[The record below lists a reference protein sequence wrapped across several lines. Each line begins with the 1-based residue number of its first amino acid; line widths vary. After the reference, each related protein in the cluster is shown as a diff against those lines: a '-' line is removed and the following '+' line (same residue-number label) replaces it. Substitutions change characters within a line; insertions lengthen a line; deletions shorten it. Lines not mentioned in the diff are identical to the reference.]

1 MSSKL
6 PFAVMDTA
14 SVSKSF
20 FTATSR
26 VCSLMTELYEDLHD
40 YKGEPL
46 LDTEEITHKI
56 NAYKRVV
63 RTELELIKSAV
74 EQYEEDLNR
83 Q

>member
-6 PFAVMDTA
+6 PFGVMDTK
-14 SVSKSF
+14 SVSKSY

-26 VCSLMTELYEDLHD
+26 VCALMTELYEDLHNK
-40 YKGEPL
+40 KGEPL
-46 LDTEEITHKI
+46 TDIEDITHKI

-74 EQYEEDLNR
+74 EQYVEDKDS
-83 Q
+83 